1 MPTQLTAE
9 EIKRRIL
16 EYAALQAMGIK
27 PQRTDALDE
36 QNQHSL
42 HLRLSGITSGITAD
56 SKPFNRNTIQPRE
69 LNDAEFLKA
78 TYHLADDAFLEK
90 VYWTYLQRASDLDG
104 KTFYLKLLAD
114 GMLRQGVLNSIRE
127 SDEFQS
133 KQT

>member
-1 MPTQLTAE
+1 MPIQPTAE

-27 PQRTDALDE
+27 PHRTDTLDE

-42 HLRLSGITSGITAD
+42 HLRLSGITAD
-56 SKPFNRNTIQPRE
+56 SKPFNRNTTQPRE

-78 TYHLADDAFLEK
+78 TYHLVDDAFLEK
-90 VYWTYLQRASDLDG
+90 VYWTYLQRPIDADG

>member
-1 MPTQLTAE
+1 
-9 EIKRRIL
+9 
-16 EYAALQAMGIK
+16 
-27 PQRTDALDE
+27 
-36 QNQHSL
+36 
-42 HLRLSGITSGITAD
+42 
-56 SKPFNRNTIQPRE
+56 
-69 LNDAEFLKA
+69 
-78 TYHLADDAFLEK
+78 